1 MPWITTSSSPSPE
14 QQPLHSPRGHHPASS
29 PSPPVTYIPP
39 LIDGACGTVPH
50 AQRPPARALE
60 ADARALLWL
69 LPDLALTA
77 WDAVVNGGDG
87 YPQGLSAR
95 AAPVPP
101 ATSLSGSGDKL
112 RGFAARAA
120 TMAAMAVGSR
130 WPAAAQVP
138 WRYAADVGLQLA
150 VGVVELY
157 IIMLALPIWL
167 FLPGFVFSVWS
178 LCSVAAVWCLC
189 RLLNSSGPVVRHPG
203 PAADGGGGSW
213 MMGTDGEDERWFFVR
228 GMGVS
233 SRTITDSTLPRLA
246 KLFNRPITAI
256 VEPTYGL
263 AVDLALLLAE
273 RAGVPLPLGPGLGGG
288 DTQRLLYAQARA
300 ALQDP
305 SAKRV
310 VILAHN
316 RGSLAASRVLS
327 RLCADLPHA
336 RLSRLEVYTFG
347 AAADEFVVPL
357 GGGRDGGGST
367 SAAAAAAAAATN
379 NNNNG
384 TNGSVLPQS
393 AAEFMA
399 RRGGP
404 HIEHFAHARDPFAR
418 LGVLRSVREDLS
430 GRFCGGV
437 FIINAPG
444 VSPMT
449 AAVAAR
455 MGINGSGGRNGSAA
469 AAAAAAAATTN
480 GSSASASRLYSQY
493 QYQGPH
499 QPPNGAMMSPGGSS
513 NSNSNSSSYG
523 GEDRSPLLGGLLPAA
538 PPVVSLDDYLAAM
551 FPEQVPTLANCGRAS
566 VMESTVAVD
575 RDVAERREQGA
586 IASDALANKHAESVA
601 AVGRRSGGGGG
612 GGGAARNGGV
622 SGLGLH
628 AAAAA
633 IVKGGGPSD
642 MSVGNSSSA
651 AAAVAVNGSGGN
663 NSSSSSS
670 SHGSGGGS
678 KRLSWTGLGAKVAG
692 GSEDGLFGLKM
703 ARKMCE
709 ECKGHRGREL
719 SRLCHYV
726 SSGAVMSVGG
736 GYGMEDVREEDVIS
750 SRVGS

>member
-87 YPQGLSAR
+87 YPQALSAR

-101 ATSLSGSGDKL
+101 ATSLSGSGGKL
-112 RGFAARAA
+112 GGLAARAA

-178 LCSVAAVWCLC
+178 LCSAAAVWCLC

-203 PAADGGGGSW
+203 PAADGGGGGSW
-213 MMGTDGEDERWFFVR
+213 MMGPDGEDERWFFVG
-228 GMGVS
+228 GMGV
-233 SRTITDSTLPRLA
+233 R
-246 KLFNRPITAI
+246 
-256 VEPTYGL
+256 
-263 AVDLALLLAE
+263 
-273 RAGVPLPLGPGLGGG
+273 RA
-288 DTQRLLYAQARA
+288 R
-300 ALQDP
+300 
-305 SAKRV
+305 
-310 VILAHN
+310 
-316 RGSLAASRVLS
+316 

-336 RLSRLEVYTFG
+336 RLSHLEVYTFG

-357 GGGRDGGGST
+357 GGGRDGGST
-367 SAAAAAAAAATN
+367 SPAAAT
-379 NNNNG
+379 NNNG

-437 FIINAPG
+437 FVINAPG

-455 MGINGSGGRNGSAA
+455 MGINGSGGRNG
-469 AAAAAAAATTN
+469 AAAAATTN
-480 GSSASASRLYSQY
+480 GSSASASRLYNQY

-499 QPPNGAMMSPGGSS
+499 QPPNGAMMSPGGS
-513 NSNSNSSSYG
+513 SNSNSSSYG

-538 PPVVSLDDYLAAM
+538 PPVVSLDDYLATM

-566 VMESTVAVD
+566 VMESTVVVD

-612 GGGAARNGGV
+612 GGGGAARNGGV
-622 SGLGLH
+622 
-628 AAAAA
+628 
-633 IVKGGGPSD
+633 
-642 MSVGNSSSA
+642 
-651 AAAVAVNGSGGN
+651 
-663 NSSSSSS
+663 
-670 SHGSGGGS
+670 

>member
-1 MPWITTSSSPSPE
+1 MPWITTPSSSSPE

-60 ADARALLWL
+60 ADARTLLWL

-87 YPQGLSAR
+87 YPQALSAR

-101 ATSLSGSGDKL
+101 ATSLSGSGGKL
-112 RGFAARAA
+112 GGLAARAA

-178 LCSVAAVWCLC
+178 LCSAAAVWCLC

-203 PAADGGGGSW
+203 PAADGGGGGSW
-213 MMGTDGEDERWFFVR
+213 MMGPDGEDERWFFVG

-273 RAGVPLPLGPGLGGG
+273 RAGVPLPLGLGLGGGGGGGG

-357 GGGRDGGGST
+357 GGGRDGGST
-367 SAAAAAAAAATN
+367 SPAAAATN
-379 NNNNG
+379 NNGANG

-418 LGVLRSVREDLS
+418 LGVLRSVREGLS

-437 FIINAPG
+437 FVINAPG

-455 MGINGSGGRNGSAA
+455 MGINGSGSRNGAA
-469 AAAAAAAATTN
+469 AAAVTTN
-480 GSSASASRLYSQY
+480 GSSASASRLYNQY

-499 QPPNGAMMSPGGSS
+499 QPPNGAMMSPGGS
-513 NSNSNSSSYG
+513 SNSNSSSYG

-566 VMESTVAVD
+566 VMESTVVVD

-612 GGGAARNGGV
+612 GGAARNGGV

-628 AAAAA
+628 AAAA
-633 IVKGGGPSD
+633 IVKGGGGGGPSD

-651 AAAVAVNGSGGN
+651 AAAAAVAVNGGGGN
-663 NSSSSSS
+663 SSSSSSS